1 MKKFYS
7 KILVCVLIA
16 LCTISIISMSNPV
29 KASSKI
35 SPMTYEDYNFS
46 FKGSCSMARNCTGMF
61 LDIRV
66 KATASNNNNETI
78 TLDVYIV
85 NRGVTKSYTFLS
97 DGQYHTFKNIY
108 LGLSGGSP
116 ILFTFTGANPEIT
129 IYTYMDVTS

>member
-1 MKKFYS
+1 MKKIHL
-7 KILVCVLIA
+7 KMLTCLLIS
-16 LCTISIISMSNPV
+16 LCIVSTISMCMPV
-29 KASSKI
+29 NANSEI

-46 FKGSCSMARNCTGMF
+46 FKGSCNIARNCTGMF

-78 TLDVYIV
+78 TLNVFIN
-85 NRGVTKSYTFLS
+85 NRDVTKTYTFLS
-97 DGQYHTFKNIY
+97 DGQYHEFKNIF

-116 ILFTFTGANPEIT
+116 VRFTFTGANPEIT